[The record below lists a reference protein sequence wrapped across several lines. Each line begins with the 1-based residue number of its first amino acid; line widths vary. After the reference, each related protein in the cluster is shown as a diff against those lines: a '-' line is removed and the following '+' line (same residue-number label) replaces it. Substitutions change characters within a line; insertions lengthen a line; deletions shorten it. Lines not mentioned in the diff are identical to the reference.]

1 MDTKGITMTTRSRRG
16 VPGTTVGIDM
26 GGTMIRGGLVGPD
39 GSLRGVVRRP
49 LPDSPEARHAAV
61 LELARDLGQDA
72 SAVGVAVAGVIDD
85 GRLLLS
91 ANVGLGDIDLRADLV
106 ESTGL
111 PSEVIND
118 AQAAALAEV
127 HGSSAQG
134 LVLVVTVGT
143 GIGGAVVLDGK
154 LVRGRGFAGEIGHV
168 VVDRGGL
175 SCGCGAAG
183 CWEGLASGEAL
194 RRAAERVLPGPDRT
208 VDRLVAAADSG
219 EPTAV
224 GALMEAAEAFAD
236 GLDGMCAVLA
246 PHRIVLGGGVFA
258 RGGLVA
264 DVYRSQAAT
273 RRWVRGAEITM
284 AVRGDHAGLLGAG
297 LAARELVAGP
307 PTGILA
313 TL

>member
-1 MDTKGITMTTRSRRG
+1 MTTRQG

-39 GSLRGVVRRP
+39 GSLRDVVRRP
-49 LPDSPEARHAAV
+49 LPRTPEARHAAV

-72 SAVGVAVAGVIDD
+72 EAVGVAVAGVVDD

-91 ANVGLGDIDLRADLV
+91 ANLGLGDVDLRSALV
-106 ESTGL
+106 EVTGL

-127 HGSSAQG
+127 HGSGAQG

-143 GIGGAVVLDGK
+143 GIGGAVVLDGR

-168 VVDRGGL
+168 VIDRGGQP
-175 SCGCGAAG
+175 CGCGAAG
-183 CWEGLASGEAL
+183 CWEGLASGESL

-208 VDRLVAAADSG
+208 VDRLVAAADAG
-219 EPTAV
+219 DPRAV

-284 AVRGDHAGLLGAG
+284 AARGDEAGLLGAG

-307 PTGILA
+307 PTGVLA